1 MADQPCNNLQGGKCH
16 PHTQFRHSRVNR
28 SPSNRDPDQP
38 EANQPET
45 NQPETGTPPQPA
57 ASSSDSADSDSG
69 NSDSGKTAP
78 DDKTRGIDE
87 PTLEI
92 HLNKEHSPAT
102 RSPDSAET
110 PPTDLTR
117 ETASNQD
124 PDSVATIPD
133 ATIAP
138 EQNARVQNAT
148 GQSQHGKISNHPTTS
163 ETPTNLGR
171 YQIEALLGR
180 GGMGSVYRAH
190 DTQLDRKVA
199 LKVPKF
205 EANTNS
211 RLIDRFYREARSAAN
226 LAHPNLCPV
235 FDVGEVDGTHY
246 IAMALIKG
254 DTLSSHIR
262 NNEEL
267 PERFAAMTV
276 LKIARAMQEAHG
288 SGIIHRDLKPANIM
302 IDHRKEPIV
311 MDFGL
316 ACPDELGDDS
326 RLTQEGALLGSP
338 AYMSPEQLRGAKDS
352 VGQGSDVY
360 ALGVVL
366 YEILS
371 GRLPFA
377 GNGSTISMIGQIL
390 TEDPTDL
397 KSLRPTIST
406 ALAQICGKAM
416 AKNSAE
422 RYASME
428 SFAND
433 LERFIRSQASR
444 KKSSNSGTKTVQAN
458 ITQIQLNE
466 QSKLVKTL
474 CESKQFAAAVPILQ
488 QMVDNPQAKN
498 SKIHQW
504 ASATLSN
511 VQTRIEED
519 QRKQASANST
529 TQVPAA
535 ANIDNDLFADL
546 PDPTPA
552 GGQHLSTLNSP
563 PVTSAVSNPAGNK
576 SAAHK
581 RTNESTASHSRNL
594 IFAVAGL
601 AVVAVLLIA
610 GVWYWAQQ
618 PTSTLN
624 TNQSNI
630 PDRTKQ
636 TDPVPQPMPNV
647 GERQPMPDRILQKF
661 DRDRNGYV
669 ELTEMPRAAK
679 PDLMRVDADDD
690 GRLSRNEIQNANPK
704 ILLQLLSNRPD
715 MRNFKGDQRPLGG
728 PNGLE
733 NRRTDFR
740 GSGFTEPGKPRFD
753 ESKPRGGSGP
763 NRPANGEGRPGRNP
777 ANKPPNGQGPRGER
791 PGGGAPFGRPGNPN

>member
-1 MADQPCNNLQGGKCH
+1 M
-16 PHTQFRHSRVNR
+16 NR
-28 SPSNRDPDQP
+28 SQSNRDPGQPDSGQP
-38 EANQPET
+38 EA
-45 NQPETGTPPQPA
+45 GTPPQPA
-57 ASSSDSADSDSG
+57 ASPSDSG
-69 NSDSGKTAP
+69 NTDSGNTVP
-78 DDKTRGIDE
+78 SDKTRGIDE

-92 HLNKEHSPAT
+92 SLNQDFSPAA
-102 RSPDSAET
+102 RSPDSVET
-110 PPTDLTR
+110 PPTDLSR

-138 EQNARVQNAT
+138 EQNAT
-148 GQSQHGKISNHPTTS
+148 GQTGAGQTEHRKISNHPTTS
-163 ETPTNLGR
+163 EAPTNLGR

-338 AYMSPEQLRGAKDS
+338 AYMSPEQLRGDKDS
-352 VGQGSDVY
+352 IGQASDIY
-360 ALGVVL
+360 ALGIVL

-390 TEDPTDL
+390 TEDPTEL

-444 KKSSNSGTKTVQAN
+444 KKSTNSGTKTVQAN

-552 GGQHLSTLNSP
+552 GGQHLSTLSSP
-563 PVTSAVSNPAGNK
+563 PLTSAVSNPAVNK

-581 RTNESTASHSRNL
+581 RTNKSTASHSRNL

-601 AVVAVLLIA
+601 TVVAVLLIA

>member
-1 MADQPCNNLQGGKCH
+1 M
-16 PHTQFRHSRVNR
+16 NR

-45 NQPETGTPPQPA
+45 GTPPQPA
-57 ASSSDSADSDSG
+57 ASSSDSG
-69 NSDSGKTAP
+69 NSDSGNTVP
-78 DDKTRGIDE
+78 TDKTPGIDE

-92 HLNKEHSPAT
+92 HLNKELSPTT
-102 RSPDSAET
+102 RSPDSVET
-110 PPTDLTR
+110 PPTDLSR

-138 EQNARVQNAT
+138 VQNARVQNAT
-148 GQSQHGKISNHPTTS
+148 GQSQHGKIGNHPTTS

-352 VGQGSDVY
+352 VGQRSDVY

-397 KSLRPTIST
+397 KSLRPAIST

-504 ASATLSN
+504 ASTTLSN

-529 TQVPAA
+529 TQVSAA

-581 RTNESTASHSRNL
+581 RTNESTAGHSRNL

-740 GSGFTEPGKPRFD
+740 GSAFTEPGKPRFD

-763 NRPANGEGRPGRNP
+763 NRPANGEGRPGQNP

>member
-1 MADQPCNNLQGGKCH
+1 M
-16 PHTQFRHSRVNR
+16 NR

-38 EANQPET
+38 DPDQPERSLPT
-45 NQPETGTPPQPA
+45 
-57 ASSSDSADSDSG
+57 
-69 NSDSGKTAP
+69 
-78 DDKTRGIDE
+78 DKTRGIDE

-92 HLNKEHSPAT
+92 SLKQDVRRAEGST
-102 RSPDSAET
+102 DSVET
-110 PPTDLTR
+110 PPPDQSR
-117 ETASNQD
+117 ETASNQG

-133 ATIAP
+133 ATLAP
-138 EQNARVQNAT
+138 EQLAPEPIE
-148 GQSQHGKISNHPTTS
+148 HGKSSNHPAAS
-163 ETPTNLGR
+163 KTPAGLGR

-211 RLIDRFYREARSAAN
+211 RLIERFYREARSAAN

-262 NNEEL
+262 NNDEL

-352 VGQGSDVY
+352 IGQGSDVY

-366 YEILS
+366 YEVLT

-390 TEDPTDL
+390 TEDPTEL
-397 KSLRPTIST
+397 KSLRPNIST
-406 ALAQICGKAM
+406 ALAQICAKAM

-428 SFAND
+428 IFAND

-474 CESKQFAAAVPILQ
+474 CEAKQFTAAVPILQ
-488 QMVDNPQAKN
+488 QIVDNPQAKN
-498 SKIHQW
+498 SKTHQW
-504 ASATLSN
+504 ASATLSK

-519 QRKQASANST
+519 QRKQTSANST
-529 TQVPAA
+529 TQVPATA
-535 ANIDNDLFADL
+535 HTANDLFADL
-546 PDPTPA
+546 PAPTPA
-552 GGQHLSTLNSP
+552 AGQHLSTLSSP
-563 PVTSAVSNPAGNK
+563 PLNTAVSNSAVSK
-576 SAAHK
+576 SVTRK
-581 RTNESTASHSRNL
+581 TTGKSSSGRSRNL
-594 IFAVAGL
+594 IFVVAGL
-601 AVVAVLLIA
+601 SVVAVLLIA
-610 GVWYWAQQ
+610 GVWHWTQQ
-618 PTSTLN
+618 PTATLD
-624 TNQSNI
+624 TNQSGMADGN
-630 PDRTKQ
+630 KQ
-636 TDPVPQPMPNV
+636 KEITPEPMPSP
-647 GERQPMPDRILQKF
+647 GERQPLPDRVLQKF
-661 DRDRNGYV
+661 DRDRDGFV
-669 ELTEMPRAAK
+669 ALTEMPRGVK
-679 PDLMRVDADDD
+679 SILMRVDTNDDA
-690 GRLSRNEIQNANPK
+690 RLSRNEIQNANPK
-704 ILLQLLSNRPD
+704 LLLQLLNSRPD
-715 MRNFKGDQRPLGG
+715 MRNFKGDQRPSGG
-728 PNGLE
+728 PNGFE
-733 NRRTDFR
+733 NRRTEFR
-740 GSGFTEPGKPRFD
+740 GPGFTEPGSPRFD
-753 ESKPRGGSGP
+753 ESKPRGSSGS
-763 NRPANGEGRPGRNP
+763 NRPANGEGRAGPNP
-777 ANKPPNGQGPRGER
+777 ANNPPNGQGPRGER
-791 PGGGAPFGRPGNPN
+791 PGGGAPFGQQRSPN